1 MLFTQVKPLLKKHGF
16 EIAFRGQNK
25 RNPPAPGQLSDFYPI
40 ENINADRK
48 RALRDAVNAS
58 KRWRDGVGHLRLG
71 HGEGGQNT
79 REKIHPDKSDG
90 ANRSLR
96 GFPKILKAPQAT
108 VRSGE
113 LELPSSV

>member
-71 HGEGGQNT
+71 HGKGGRTQE
-79 REKIHPDKSDG
+79 RKSIRTNLTERTG

-96 GFPKILKAPQAT
+96 GFPPKYSKHLKLRFAPE
-108 VRSGE
+108 S
-113 LELPSSV
+113 